1 MNKADTVTL
10 TRAQYEKLVARA
22 EDAQDRAVVD
32 RAAARE
38 KNLGFDK
45 AHADALPL
53 ELVKELA
60 AGTHPARV
68 WRKHH
73 GKTIEQI
80 AEATGIPK
88 GYLSE
93 IETRKKPGSLD
104 AMIKIAAALDVPLDD
119 LTAWL

>member
-32 RAAARE
+32 RAEARE
-38 KNLGFDK
+38 KDLGFEK
-45 AHADALPL
+45 AHANALPI

-60 AGTHPARV
+60 SGAHPARV
-68 WRKHH
+68 WRKHR

-80 AEATGIPK
+80 AEASGVPK

-104 AMIKIAAALDVPLDD
+104 AMIKIAAALDVRLDD